1 MLITSRTVA
10 LIQKAGQAIDG
21 ASTDLSETVHK
32 QGRDMLTR
40 VAQSPF
46 GADSE
51 QALERFRQ
59 ITRLGQELLTVEQQ
73 LRAIYASATA
83 LSVVANEDEGLSST
97 HSIRATAASPQR
109 GLKAAGASARPKAV
123 PAPAH
128 STAGQ
133 PLSANDEKLL
143 AYLKTVLK
151 KGAWTR
157 LHGQAVC
164 TGSGLPVGSV
174 GASMRR
180 LLAAGAV
187 NKGARAMY
195 RLAD

>member
-1 MLITSRTVA
+1 MLITRKTVA

-21 ASTDLSETVHK
+21 ASTDISETVRA
-32 QGRDMLTR
+32 QGRNMLTR

-51 QALERFRQ
+51 QALEHFRQ

-73 LRAIYASATA
+73 LRTIYATATA
-83 LSVVANEDEGLSST
+83 LSVNGADGPAPAQPVS
-97 HSIRATAASPQR
+97 ATAATAP
-109 GLKAAGASARPKAV
+109 AG
-123 PAPAH
+123 PAPDAAA
-128 STAGQ
+128 SKRLVAAAAERSDGAQT
-133 PLSANDEKLL
+133 LSANDGKLL

-151 KGAWTR
+151 KGRWTR
-157 LHGQAVC
+157 LHGPAVC

-180 LLAAGAV
+180 LLATGAV
-187 NKGARAMY
+187 KKGARAMY